1 MLYTAH
7 IIIAEKRQF
16 GPYLTQWVLL
26 QEVLKQ
32 SRCGVL
38 HKMSLVRFALCSFAA
53 DVLLSA
59 VWLLNVHMHSW
70 PFNVLENQ
78 IFFVWTGDKVVTP
91 VGVNFFEHNWSTL
104 FTNQYILVTTF
115 HARYVVCGAIIT
127 DELKTIHTETYRTVS
142 PEI

>member
-1 MLYTAH
+1 MHYTTL
-7 IIIAEKRQF
+7 IVIAANS
-16 GPYLTQWVLL
+16 QWVLL

-38 HKMSLVRFALCSFAA
+38 HKMSLMRFALCSFAA

-91 VGVNFFEHNWSTL
+91 LQRVLTSLSTIAPPCEQ
-104 FTNQYILVTTF
+104 TITF
-115 HARYVVCGAIIT
+115 
-127 DELKTIHTETYRTVS
+127 L
-142 PEI
+142 

>member
-7 IIIAEKRQF
+7 IVIVEKRQF
-16 GPYLTQWVLL
+16 GHTSSQWVLL

-38 HKMSLVRFALCSFAA
+38 HKMSLMRLALCSFAA

-70 PFNVLENQ
+70 PFNVLEKP
-78 IFFVWTGDKVVTP
+78 D
-91 VGVNFFEHNWSTL
+91 L
-104 FTNQYILVTTF
+104 FCLDW
-115 HARYVVCGAIIT
+115 G
-127 DELKTIHTETYRTVS
+127 
-142 PEI
+142 